1 MLILTICIKSVGQ
14 VPRPPVTRGP
24 GPFPPFSAAVSRPV
38 GPPGVS
44 VRGFRVAGPR
54 GGVGREGAGPRGRR
68 GTCFGARAD
77 DDDAGERRRRTCGGR
92 ASCTHCTRR
101 VSALPCTLCFHAAFV
116 YGPSWKTEPDP
127 SVYTRLAGEGGGR
140 RRGLGGG
147 GALGAKGPGAG
158 SHRPWS
164 QPSLGTGP
172 ERLRCLCFMEVH
184 KYVSARFVQDPTSR
198 KLNHRDGLDTA
209 SLLWGWNPR
218 LGGGPR
224 ARSYG
229 VLNRSPSG
237 TRFYRRPELKGP
249 PFLSLI
255 ISCGFRIIP

>member
-1 MLILTICIKSVGQ
+1 MMMPAG
-14 VPRPPVTRGP
+14 RE
-24 GPFPPFSAAVSRPV
+24 AASH
-38 GPPGVS
+38 
-44 VRGFRVAGPR
+44 VRGSSEPHTPHPPSERVT
-54 GGVGREGAGPRGRR
+54 V
-68 GTCFGARAD
+68 
-77 DDDAGERRRRTCGGR
+77 
-92 ASCTHCTRR
+92 H
-101 VSALPCTLCFHAAFV
+101 ALFSPAFV

-172 ERLRCLCFMEVH
+172 ERLRCLRFMEVH
-184 KYVSARFVQDPTSR
+184 KYGSVQFVKDPTSR

-249 PFLSLI
+249 PFHSLI
-255 ISCGFRIIP
+255 ISYGFRIIP

>member
-1 MLILTICIKSVGQ
+1 MVLGEKEQAL
-14 VPRPPVTRGP
+14 
-24 GPFPPFSAAVSRPV
+24 
-38 GPPGVS
+38 
-44 VRGFRVAGPR
+44 
-54 GGVGREGAGPRGRR
+54 GVGEAHVSALGRPQPAPPMMMPR
-68 GTCFGARAD
+68 
-77 DDDAGERRRRTCGGR
+77 GERRRRTCGGR
-92 ASCTHCTRR
+92 ASCTHCARR

-140 RRGLGGG
+140 RWGLGGG

-164 QPSLGTGP
+164 QPRLGTGP
-172 ERLRCLCFMEVH
+172 ERLRCLRFMEVH
-184 KYVSARFVQDPTSR
+184 KYGSARFVQDPTSR

-255 ISCGFRIIP
+255 ISYGFRIIP

>member
-1 MLILTICIKSVGQ
+1 MMMPAGREAASHVRGSSEPHIL
-14 VPRPPVTRGP
+14 RPPSERVTVHALFSRCVRVRPLLENRTGP
-24 GPFPPFSAAVSRPV
+24 LRLHE
-38 GPPGVS
+38 
-44 VRGFRVAGPR
+44 AG
-54 GGVGREGAGPRGRR
+54 G
-68 GTCFGARAD
+68 
-77 DDDAGERRRRTCGGR
+77 
-92 ASCTHCTRR
+92 
-101 VSALPCTLCFHAAFV
+101 
-116 YGPSWKTEPDP
+116 
-127 SVYTRLAGEGGGR
+127 GGGR
-140 RRGLGGG
+140 QAVGSGGG

-164 QPSLGTGP
+164 QPRLGTGP
-172 ERLRCLCFMEVH
+172 ERLRCLRFMEVH
-184 KYVSARFVQDPTSR
+184 KHGSARFVQDPTSR
-198 KLNHRDGLDTA
+198 KLNHREGLDTA